1 MEFKYQIKQDEQ
13 HEEDNNKLKELRSI
27 QGDLGC
33 KFSSLNSQQIKLYYQ
48 KQALIKLNK
57 LFIHLYKHNPHNPY
71 LDFIYKF
78 LDKNDTIS
86 NFKKDFFLSLLL
98 TVDFITSLNHIDA
111 DDLSINQKIQE
122 QFCKSKN
129 ISKEI
134 IVKKDF
140 IKDIVDEFEDNKVM
154 ESEGSFTHEYE
165 KWHEKIGYLNQ
176 LYMLNLLEKIINFYH
191 KRLFK
196 EDQSKIPLIA
206 MINLDELTMITRK
219 DISEDYFLNFMQ
231 DNKDYS
237 KYLNKQRRLERMID
251 FYQSLNS
258 SEQSKTPLIKMI
270 NLDELE

>member
-1 MEFKYQIKQDEQ
+1 
-13 HEEDNNKLKELRSI
+13 
-27 QGDLGC
+27 
-33 KFSSLNSQQIKLYYQ
+33 
-48 KQALIKLNK
+48 
-57 LFIHLYKHNPHNPY
+57 
-71 LDFIYKF
+71 
-78 LDKNDTIS
+78 
-86 NFKKDFFLSLLL
+86 
-98 TVDFITSLNHIDA
+98 
-111 DDLSINQKIQE
+111 
-122 QFCKSKN
+122 
-129 ISKEI
+129 
-134 IVKKDF
+134 
-140 IKDIVDEFEDNKVM
+140 
-154 ESEGSFTHEYE
+154 
-165 KWHEKIGYLNQ
+165 
-176 LYMLNLLEKIINFYH
+176 MLNLLEKIINFYH

>member
-1 MEFKYQIKQDEQ
+1 MEFKYQIKQNEQQ
-13 HEEDNNKLKELRSI
+13 HEEDDNKLRELRI
-27 QGDLGC
+27 LKTKLGC
-33 KFSSLNSQQIKLYYQ
+33 KFYALNNQQIKLYYQ
-48 KQALIKLNK
+48 KQALIKLNT
-57 LFIHLYKHNPHNPY
+57 LFVQLYEQNPHNPY

-129 ISKEI
+129 RSTEI

-140 IKDIVDEFEDNKVM
+140 IKDIVDEFADNKVM

-176 LYMLNLLEKIINFYH
+176 KYMLYLLKKIINFYH

-196 EDQSKIPLIA
+196 EEQSKIPLIA
-206 MINLDELTMITRK
+206 MINLDELTMIARK
-219 DISEDYFLNFMQ
+219 DISEDYFLNFIQ
-231 DNKDYS
+231 ADEQANKDLFLKFNR
-237 KYLNKQRRLERMID
+237 KYTT
-251 FYQSLNS
+251 Y
-258 SEQSKTPLIKMI
+258 
-270 NLDELE
+270 

>member
-33 KFSSLNSQQIKLYYQ
+33 KFSALNNQQIKLYYQ
-48 KQALIKLNK
+48 KQALIKLNT
-57 LFIHLYKHNPHNPY
+57 LFVQLYEQNLHNPY

-129 ISKEI
+129 RSKEI

-140 IKDIVDEFEDNKVM
+140 IKDIVDEFEDNKVI
-154 ESEGSFTHEYE
+154 ESEGSFIHEYE

-176 LYMLNLLEKIINFYH
+176 LYMLYLLEKIINFYH

-206 MINLDELTMITRK
+206 MINLDELTMIARK

-231 DNKDYS
+231 DNKDYL

-251 FYQSLNS
+251 FYQSLNP

-270 NLDELE
+270 NLDKLE

>member
-48 KQALIKLNK
+48 KQALIKLNE
-57 LFIHLYKHNPHNPY
+57 LFIHLYKHNPY

-98 TVDFITSLNHIDA
+98 TVDFITSLNHIAA

-129 ISKEI
+129 RSKEI

-140 IKDIVDEFEDNKVM
+140 IKDIVDEDEFIDNKVM

-165 KWHEKIGYLNQ
+165 KWNEKIGYLNQ
-176 LYMLNLLEKIINFYH
+176 LYMLNLLKKIINFYH

-196 EDQSKIPLIA
+196 EDQSKIPLIP
-206 MINLDELTMITRK
+206 MINLDELTIITRK
-219 DISEDYFLNFMQ
+219 DIH
-231 DNKDYS
+231 KDYQENYLLPLMQAEKDLCLKFNR
-237 KYLNKQRRLERMID
+237 KY
-251 FYQSLNS
+251 
-258 SEQSKTPLIKMI
+258 KTY
-270 NLDELE
+270 

>member
-13 HEEDNNKLKELRSI
+13 QYEEDDNKLKELRNI

-33 KFSSLNSQQIKLYYQ
+33 KFSILNSQQIKLYYQ
-48 KQALIKLNK
+48 KQALIKLNT
-57 LFIHLYKHNPHNPY
+57 LFVQLYEQNPHNPY

-78 LDKNDTIS
+78 LDKNDIIS

-129 ISKEI
+129 RSTEI

-140 IKDIVDEFEDNKVM
+140 IKDIVDEFADNKVM

-206 MINLDELTMITRK
+206 MINLDELTMIARK
-219 DISEDYFLNFMQ
+219 DISEDYFLTFMQ

-237 KYLNKQRRLERMID
+237 KYLNKQRKLERMID

-258 SEQSKTPLIKMI
+258 SE
-270 NLDELE
+270 

>member
-33 KFSSLNSQQIKLYYQ
+33 KFSALNNQQIKLYYQ
-48 KQALIKLNK
+48 KQALIKLNT
-57 LFIHLYKHNPHNPY
+57 LFVQLYEQNPQNPY

-78 LDKNDTIS
+78 LDKNNTTS

-129 ISKEI
+129 RSKEI

-140 IKDIVDEFEDNKVM
+140 IKDIVDKFEDNKLM
-154 ESEGSFTHEYE
+154 ESEGSFIHEYE

-176 LYMLNLLEKIINFYH
+176 LYMLYLLEKIINFYH

-196 EDQSKIPLIA
+196 EDQSKIPLIP
-206 MINLDELTMITRK
+206 MINLDELTIITRK
-219 DISEDYFLNFMQ
+219 DIH
-231 DNKDYS
+231 KDYQENYLLPLMQAEKDLCLKFNR
-237 KYLNKQRRLERMID
+237 KY
-251 FYQSLNS
+251 
-258 SEQSKTPLIKMI
+258 KTY
-270 NLDELE
+270 